1 MRTRPSFEL
10 SLEKV
15 EWILEQGKLGQLKSI
30 KVIKKGVVN
39 PMYEINNKYILRIHK
54 REPHLI
60 KLEKEAAI
68 YERVAASG
76 VHVPVPQVVVLDT
89 SKTLI
94 PYNYV
99 LMNKIRGTDLDEI
112 WEKLGAKKRK
122 EISFHLGKTIA
133 ELHKIRFR
141 HFGGILPVEKRYP
154 SWDAYIRHKLA
165 DYANNHRSY
174 GDVPKHTLDAIERF
188 YKKNRHLLKKVKQP
202 VLLHGDWHR
211 ENIRIQN
218 HHISGIFDFEWALA
232 GHNEF
237 DFKNIMPQSKKE
249 KLLQEEILAGYQTVH
264 QLQPEFFTRIK
275 LYVMLNCL
283 DFLEANY
290 LHWGNDPEH
299 RKKYLRNI
307 EKELEG

>member
-15 EWILEQGKLGQLKSI
+15 EWMLEQSKLGQLKSI

-39 PMYEINNKYILRIHK
+39 PTYEINNKYILRIHQ
-54 REPHLI
+54 REPHLL

-68 YERVAASG
+68 YERVLKSG
-76 VHVPVPQVVVLDT
+76 VNVPVPRVIALDT

-94 PYNYV
+94 PHNYV
-99 LMNKIRGTDLDEI
+99 LMNKIRGTDLDEV
-112 WEKLGAKKRK
+112 WKKLGAKKK
-122 EISFHLGKTIA
+122 KDISFHLGKTIA

-141 HFGGILPVEKRYP
+141 NFGGILPAEKRYP
-154 SWDAYIRHKLA
+154 SWDAYIQHTLA
-165 DYANNHRSY
+165 DFVHNHRNY
-174 GDVPKHTLDAIERF
+174 GDVPNYTLDAIEQF
-188 YKKNRHLLKKVKQP
+188 YKKNRHLLKNIKQP

-211 ENIRIQN
+211 ENIKIHGN
-218 HHISGIFDFEWALA
+218 KISGVFDFEWALA

-249 KLLQEEILAGYQTVH
+249 KLLQEGILSGYQTVH
-264 QLQPEFFTRIK
+264 TLPPEFETRIR
-275 LYVMLNCL
+275 LYIMMNCL

-290 LHWGNDPEH
+290 LHWGNDPNY
-299 RKKYLRNI
+299 RKKYLMNI
-307 EKELEG
+307 EKELEE